1 MTIMTGRLRR
11 YVDVSQ
17 VSGTGDVAEFCEFSD
32 GTVAV
37 RWFGEHPS
45 TAVWGDIR
53 DIEFIHGHGGK
64 TVLVFDEPRPE
75 APVEP
80 QPTSKYEHDEH
91 PLETFDR
98 EDRG

>member
-17 VSGTGDVAEFCEFSD
+17 VSGTGDVAEFAEFSD
-32 GTVAV
+32 GTVCV

-53 DIEFIHGHGGK
+53 DIEIIHGHKGK
-64 TVLVFDEPRPE
+64 TELVFDSPRPE
-75 APVEP
+75 DP
-80 QPTSKYEHDEH
+80 PTDPLPSKYPDNT
-91 PLETFDR
+91 PYDDR
-98 EDRG
+98 D

>member
-17 VSGTGDVAEFCEFSD
+17 VSGTGDVAEFAEFSD

-53 DIEFIHGHGGK
+53 DIEFIHGHSGK
-64 TVLVFDEPRPE
+64 TVLLFDRDEPELPIE
-75 APVEP
+75 T
-80 QPTSKYEHDEH
+80 QPSTYEHDPIH
-91 PLETFDR
+91 DPRD
-98 EDRG
+98 